1 MKQVPSDLS
10 GITLAIESIKNG
22 GVVIFPTDTVY
33 GIGCDPYNEDAVE
46 RIYQLKNRDST
57 KPLPILGYSKRILE
71 NIVEFDETTNRIA
84 EKFWPGRL
92 TMVLPLKDDK
102 LKKLSRGTNTLAVRV
117 PNNKCVLAFLKKCE
131 LVVGTSANISGEEPF
146 TDPQNIENDFIDCDI
161 FLNDGIIHS
170 SGASTVIKIENGEI
184 KILRSGDISENDL
197 VGEL

>member
-46 RIYQLKNRDST
+46 RIYELKNRDSA

-71 NIVEFDETTNRIA
+71 NIVEFDETTNRIT

-92 TMVLPLKDDK
+92 TIVLPLKDDK

>member
-46 RIYQLKNRDST
+46 RIYELKNRDSA

-84 EKFWPGRL
+84 EKFWPGGL
-92 TMVLPLKDDK
+92 TMILPLKDDK

-131 LVVGTSANISGEEPF
+131 LVVGTSANISGKEPF
-146 TDPQNIENDFIDCDI
+146 TDPQNIENEDIDCDI
-161 FLNDGIIHS
+161 FLNDGMIQS

-197 VGEL
+197 VREL

>member
-57 KPLPILGYSKRILE
+57 KPLPVLAYSKRVLE
-71 NIVEFDETTNRIA
+71 NIVEFDETASRIA
-84 EKFWPGRL
+84 EKFWPGGL
-92 TMVLPLKDDK
+92 TMILPLKDDK

-131 LVVGTSANISGEEPF
+131 LIVGTSANISGKEPF
-146 TDPQNIENDFIDCDI
+146 TDPQNNESDLIDYDI
-161 FLNDGIIHS
+161 FLNDGIIQS
-170 SGASTVIKIENGEI
+170 SGASTVIKIENDEI

-197 VGEL
+197 VREL

>member
-71 NIVEFDETTNRIA
+71 NIVEFDETTYRIA

-92 TMVLPLKDDK
+92 TIVLPLKDDK

-197 VGEL
+197 VREL

>member
-57 KPLPILGYSKRILE
+57 KPLPVLAYSKRVLE
-71 NIVEFDETTNRIA
+71 NIVEFDETASRIA
-84 EKFWPGRL
+84 EKFWPGGL
-92 TMVLPLKDDK
+92 TMILPLKDDK

-131 LVVGTSANISGEEPF
+131 LVVGTSANISGKEPF
-146 TDPQNIENDFIDCDI
+146 TDPQNIENDVIDCDI
-161 FLNDGIIHS
+161 FLNDGIIQS
-170 SGASTVIKIENGEI
+170 SGASTVIKIENGELR
-184 KILRSGDISENDL
+184 ILRSGDISENDL
-197 VGEL
+197 VEEL